1 MYNVLIVL
9 FVEGNLKGVE
19 QVDKRINDL
28 LQYAE

>member
-9 FVEGNLKGVE
+9 FVEGNLKEVE